1 MDSNESIATQRK
13 SSFLLISRILQC
25 VFIYFLNIIFYF
37 LKFLEFA
44 FCIEEKKLLISV
56 ERILSWLNSTPVS
69 LRSCTFPLNPFFSK
83 NIAQI
88 SKQISRNNTIF
99 IFNNLLFITIY
110 CMFLRLKSIFNIIL
124 TE

>member
-44 FCIEEKKLLISV
+44 FCIEEKKLSISV
-56 ERILSWLNSTPVS
+56 ERILSWFNSTLVS
-69 LRSCTFPLNPFFSK
+69 LKNCPFFSK

-110 CMFLRLKSIFNIIL
+110 CIFLRLKSIFNIIL